1 MVQIKSSK
9 NVKICPF
16 RLLRDYYGDSLDV
29 IFSQFPNHCLPLPQ
43 MFLRVTTIP
52 QVFLLFPLSVSPV
65 SYFRFLD

>member
-1 MVQIKSSK
+1 MVQIKSSE

-16 RLLRDYYGDSLDV
+16 RLLGDCYGDSLDV
-29 IFSQFPNHCLPLPQ
+29 MFSQFPNHFLPFPQ

-52 QVFLLFPLSVSPV
+52 QVFLLFPLNVSPV